1 MSLGP
6 QTPPAHP
13 ARGPGLP
20 AGCKGLA
27 FLHRGLCHTPGT
39 VRALAH
45 SMFTPTLCC
54 GDRHCP
60 HFRARVTEA
69 ERSGTCSKSHWS
81 TTELRFEPGTAADS
95 LSRHALPGTAA
106 PRPAHRPPPRSWSP
120 TAWTGLDPHVHPER
134 GRRLSRF
141 RLGGQR
147 PFCTE
152 RSSEGSA
159 ELRATRAGG
168 EHGQG
173 APGSCFRPPPRQ
185 PGLASGHRQSATS
198 LTLPGARRCQSRWVS
213 ARAPRPHA
221 TGLQ

>member
-1 MSLGP
+1 MSPGP

-54 GDRHCP
+54 GDHHCP

-81 TTELRFEPGTAADS
+81 TTEPRFKPGTAADS

-120 TAWTGLDPHVHPER
+120 TAWRGLDPHAGSPVSAWGGSDPSARSGAPRAQRSFGPPAREGSTAR
-134 GRRLSRF
+134 GRQGAVSGRRLASPASLAVIVSRP
-141 RLGGQR
+141 Q
-147 PFCTE
+147 
-152 RSSEGSA
+152 A
-159 ELRATRAGG
+159 
-168 EHGQG
+168 
-173 APGSCFRPPPRQ
+173 
-185 PGLASGHRQSATS
+185 
-198 LTLPGARRCQSRWVS
+198 
-213 ARAPRPHA
+213 
-221 TGLQ
+221 

>member
-1 MSLGP
+1 MSPGP

-81 TTELRFEPGTAADS
+81 MTEPHFKPGTAADS
-95 LSRHALPGTAA
+95 LSRHTAGHRGPEARAPSSSSQLVPDSLEGPLIPTLALPFPPGGAA
-106 PRPAHRPPPRSWSP
+106 TLLH
-120 TAWTGLDPHVHPER
+120 G
-134 GRRLSRF
+134 
-141 RLGGQR
+141 
-147 PFCTE
+147 
-152 RSSEGSA
+152 A
-159 ELRATRAGG
+159 ELR
-168 EHGQG
+168 
-173 APGSCFRPPPRQ
+173 
-185 PGLASGHRQSATS
+185 GLSGASGHPRGR
-198 LTLPGARRCQSRWVS
+198 GARPGG
-213 ARAPRPHA
+213 ARELFPATASPAQPR
-221 TGLQ
+221 